1 MRRNIWVMAS
11 NFFIWLHYLSIYPIV
26 LLFFEYIFKNAAVFE
41 LPYCT
46 IHIKSLESKS
56 ENDNSGECAVN
67 TYLQH
72 CGMCRVIVNC
82 RSKGMNF
89 HAGSKFYTF

>member
-1 MRRNIWVMAS
+1 MGYGIE
-11 NFFIWLHYLSIYPIV
+11 FFHLVTLSKYVSRSVAIFQI
-26 LLFFEYIFKNAAVFE
+26 FIFKNAAVFE

-46 IHIKSLESKS
+46 IHIKSLESES

-82 RSKGMNF
+82 RSKGMNL